1 METDQVFKEESK
13 KANTDNSS
21 NEPGSQKKNQTTI
34 DETKGQLG
42 ASPKKVSNIHGKSS
56 TQSNTLV
63 DKQYFYEDEVFR
75 IDKKGRV
82 KFGLVVETSG
92 FYSDEEDEEFEEPLF
107 NGDLR
112 VIWYPEGQD
121 ATVKENSVGLAD
133 RTLMPGDIVR
143 RMVPGKFTQRGY
155 CSNIRMWADVRVLG
169 TKYVIKNVDA
179 ERLRLISTWQSDSAV
194 CLDSWVGST
203 KEVEEKAILRT
214 PSGCRIEI
222 SSNDFY
228 AFKDVNSRYQHD
240 VYEAQ
245 VFYPGNIIVGSL
257 PPLQSLKILTPDI
270 PLHTNKKGKPLSRKF
285 TIESVYT
292 DTVWVHWQCRALSE
306 EADLEQVAT
315 MQPSSNVSGDN
326 LKRLKRLNLFEAC
339 MLQINDRSYLT
350 YSSED
355 TLMKKSE
362 WYKEQ
367 SQRYKTILR
376 QQRNERRSNDAVH
389 SESYA
394 TSGHSTTQNTT
405 SNQHHYEKSK
415 KKVTLYL
422 DNDRSSCK
430 LKKLSSKYKEKAHKK
445 AKVSRDQEE
454 NDDDDEWI
462 SEDEHVLMD
471 KNNRT
476 DELIQKAESSKSKL
490 EQIVTCASSKSNPL
504 SKEKMSNAVEEEI
517 PDEAPSGNS
526 PDVEDKIFTDN
537 VQPSSEDNTTKPT
550 STCSSSSPHNSPKH
564 YSSQQLKKQTRKSF
578 RKPFTHETFTEF
590 KPKEGDELVTELLLV
605 YSTATVVWQDGTT
618 EHNVPSTELYPI
630 HHLDTHEFFPGDF
643 VTSGKEEVDVSYRDY
658 GVIQTVDHI
667 GRIAH
672 VKWFTTYTST
682 DEPQP
687 TYKGDSEVSV
697 YDLKDHP
704 DFQYR
709 PGTMV
714 IRVANFV
721 GEDAKCTA
729 GQIIDNYVDGRV
741 KVWWV
746 DGHVSMC
753 WPQDLFEVG
762 QYDAAAE
769 AWTQDS
775 EDSWET
781 ESENSEYGGG
791 VGTNNIQV
799 SLAESQILTNIE
811 KARVAISRLE
821 EIFNIN
827 PNLQNPEVMKKLLN
841 VYKSCRYMDR
851 LLNTNFFH
859 EDNFKG
865 LIERVRKGGTQKMHE
880 RVQDQKN
887 RLFSDTTVPPKSSN
901 PNPNPTPIS
910 NQQIQCNAVVAVNL
924 VQKNQLLHQPLE
936 ASASKEFSPR
946 VIFNISSTQI
956 KGSSSHSSPDVVTS
970 SSALPSKRRSSPSI
984 CIQESQNNK
993 QIEDLPTEEY
1003 TECIAENV
1011 KDEPKTDTIFI
1022 SETEK
1027 VTVSEDAICE
1037 NENITASKNNEYN
1050 AEKNE
1055 LLNSVMFNIEK
1066 AYQKTTLLTTTID
1079 SSSQDDSGNFSR
1091 NENDNGCSISSLDV
1105 TNADTNCSLIK
1116 VIENQQSVSNSSIEL
1131 IEDGVPEL
1139 VCVRLC
1145 SLLKDQMVQF
1155 IKLIKEKYFK
1165 DDYPTLSNVFNS
1177 PVVEIEDV
1185 TIEATGQIEEID
1197 DSKEEFAMTV
1207 LPAEET
1213 IQSLSTPEVSGNTT
1227 NLPINLL
1234 SEASSSTYTVPSEC
1248 FQILSTAPKDHKYHL
1263 TIFHPNNTQQYYKAV
1278 QREHRMLKSSLPP
1291 GVWVRGF
1298 EDRMDLMSV
1307 MIEGPEKTPYEDGI
1321 FLFDLQL
1328 GSEYPKSPPL
1338 CHYISYC
1345 SDRLNPNLY
1354 EDGKVCVS
1362 LLGTWSGRD
1371 TETWGSNSTILQ
1383 VIVSIQGLILVDEPY
1398 FNEAGYEKQKDTQH
1412 GKENSRMYNEMV
1424 IIKLIQA
1431 STKLLQN
1438 RPEVFEEEILN
1449 HFKKRGL
1456 KMYERIKNWMEYSL
1470 KAKTEKVE
1478 GASESAEAIEPVS
1491 TNLPEFP
1498 LVPASRGFCLS
1509 LDGLLENFKQK
1520 LNSLNNIEPADA
1532 NPSE

>member
-1 METDQVFKEESK
+1 METDHVFKESK
-13 KANTDNSS
+13 IVTTNNSS
-21 NEPGSQKKNQTTI
+21 NENGSSDTQPKNQTI
-34 DETKGQLG
+34 VDESKGNG
-42 ASPKKVSNIHGKSS
+42 ASPKKVSNIQGKPVTSA
-56 TQSNTLV
+56 NTIV

-112 VIWYPEGQD
+112 VIWYPDGQD
-121 ATVKENSVGLAD
+121 VTVKENSIGLAD

-155 CSNIRMWADVRVLG
+155 CSNIRMWADVKVLG

-214 PSGCRIEI
+214 PSGCRVEI

-228 AFKDVNSRYQHD
+228 AFKDVNSRYQRD
-240 VYEAQ
+240 AYEAQ
-245 VFYPGNIIVGSL
+245 VFYPGNVIVGSL
-257 PPLQSLKILTPDI
+257 PPLQSIKILTPDI

-315 MQPSSNVSGDN
+315 MQPTSSISGDN

-350 YSSED
+350 YSSGD
-355 TLMKKSE
+355 TLIKKSE

-367 SQRYKTILR
+367 SQKFKTILR
-376 QQRNERRSNDAVH
+376 QQRNERRSNDAMQ
-389 SESYA
+389 SENFA
-394 TSGHSTTQNTT
+394 TCGHSTTQNTST
-405 SNQHHYEKSK
+405 PHHYEKSK
-415 KKVTLYL
+415 KKVALYL
-422 DNDRSSCK
+422 DSDRSSCK
-430 LKKLSSKYKEKAHKK
+430 FKKLSSKHKEKVHKK
-445 AKVSRDQEE
+445 AKVSRDQDE
-454 NDDDDEWI
+454 NDDDEWI
-462 SEDEHVLMD
+462 SEDEYVLMD
-471 KNNRT
+471 KNNCS
-476 DELIQKAESSKSKL
+476 DESIQKADSSKTKL
-490 EQIVTCASSKSNPL
+490 EQIVTSSFSKSNLWCTKMFNEEAADEPL
-504 SKEKMSNAVEEEI
+504 SR
-517 PDEAPSGNS
+517 NS
-526 PDVEDKIFTDN
+526 PNDEGKTPTDN
-537 VQPSSEDNTTKPT
+537 AQLLSEDSAAKPT

-564 YSSQQLKKQTRKSF
+564 YSSQQLKKQARKSF
-578 RKPFTHETFTEF
+578 RKPFSHETLTEF

-618 EHNVPSTELYPI
+618 EHNIPSTELYPI

-643 VTSGKEEVDVSYRDY
+643 VISGKEDANVNYRDY

-729 GQIIDNYVDGRV
+729 GQIIDNFVDGRV

-746 DGHVSMC
+746 DGHISMC

-762 QYDAAAE
+762 QYDGAAE

-791 VGTNNIQV
+791 GSNNIQM

-841 VYKSCRYMDR
+841 VYKGCRYMDR

-865 LIERVRKGGTQKMHE
+865 LIERVRKGGNQKMHE

-887 RLFSDTTVPPKSSN
+887 RLFSDVVPPRCSN
-901 PNPNPTPIS
+901 SIPK
-910 NQQIQCNAVVAVNL
+910 QQIQCSAVVAVNH
-924 VQKNQLLHQPLE
+924 VQKSQLSNQSLE
-936 ASASKEFSPR
+936 APSSKEFSPR

-956 KGSSSHSSPDVVTS
+956 KNSSHSNAEIVTNS
-970 SSALPSKRRSSPSI
+970 VGPVSKRRPSPS
-984 CIQESQNNK
+984 CSVQESQNNK
-993 QIEDLPTEEY
+993 MEDLAMQECK
-1003 TECIAENV
+1003 ECIAGNG
-1011 KDEPKTDTIFI
+1011 KDEAKTDTISACE
-1022 SETEK
+1022 SEK
-1027 VTVSEDAICE
+1027 AGN
-1037 NENITASKNNEYN
+1037 NEEATHEESITASKNNQYN

-1066 AYQKTTLLTTTID
+1066 AYEKTTLLTTAID

-1091 NENDNGCSISSLDV
+1091 NENDNGCSLCSLDV
-1105 TNADTNCSLIK
+1105 TNAETNCSLIK

-1131 IEDGVPEL
+1131 IEDGAPEL

-1165 DDYPTLSNVFNS
+1165 DDYPTLSNVFNNA
-1177 PVVEIEDV
+1177 VVEIEDV
-1185 TIEATGQIEEID
+1185 TNEATGQIQEAD
-1197 DSKEEFAMTV
+1197 DKEDFTMAL

-1213 IQSLSTPEVSGNTT
+1213 TQITPPPKVASNSIIV
-1227 NLPINLL
+1227 NLP
-1234 SEASSSTYTVPSEC
+1234 SETTTSTYTVPSEC
-1248 FQILSTAPKDHKYHL
+1248 FQILSVAPKDHKYHL

-1328 GSEYPKSPPL
+1328 GSEYPKCPPL

-1431 STKLLQN
+1431 TTKLLQN
-1438 RPEVFEEEILN
+1438 PPDIFSGEILN

-1456 KMYERIKNWMEYSL
+1456 KMYERIKSWMEYSL
-1470 KAKTEKVE
+1470 KVNTEKVE
-1478 GASESAEAIEPVS
+1478 GASESSSVSEPVS
-1491 TNLPEFP
+1491 INLPEFP

-1509 LDGLLENFKQK
+1509 LNGLLENFKQK
-1520 LNSLNNIEPADA
+1520 LNSLNNAESVIA